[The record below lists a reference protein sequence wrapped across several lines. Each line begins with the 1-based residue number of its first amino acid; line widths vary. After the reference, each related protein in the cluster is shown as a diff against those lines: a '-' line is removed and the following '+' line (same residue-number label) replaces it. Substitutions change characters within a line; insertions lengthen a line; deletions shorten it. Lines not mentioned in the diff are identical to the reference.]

1 MCGVESD
8 ILFSTCIKACAAD
21 VRLFCCSTS
30 KDGATVHCVA
40 PVCWARVKESF
51 VMVQQMV
58 VCSLAECQGELW
70 MTFKKSFVSVVHK
83 HSNLFRKHAGVS
95 NQLNASN
102 AQLQDR
108 ARAMSHIRQLERQ
121 EIEQKPHPPLSAP
134 TLNFGA
140 PCHDFSSHGR
150 ERSESFLLLSM
161 PREDMLTHAKSSAPS
176 SSRKI
181 NCSHRCRNCSLV

>member
-1 MCGVESD
+1 
-8 ILFSTCIKACAAD
+8 
-21 VRLFCCSTS
+21 
-30 KDGATVHCVA
+30 
-40 PVCWARVKESF
+40 
-51 VMVQQMV
+51 
-58 VCSLAECQGELW
+58 
-70 MTFKKSFVSVVHK
+70 MTFKKSFVAVAHK
-83 HSNLFRKHAGVS
+83 HSNLFRKHAGAS

-161 PREDMLTHAKSSAPS
+161 PREDMLTHAKEFGAKLFQKDQLLAQVPELLACVNDTGSDVPGICFHLFCFGAETIL
-176 SSRKI
+176 KAHGHCKF
-181 NCSHRCRNCSLV
+181 NKAA